1 VEVTARALAGSLL
14 IASALVARSAAAQSP
29 AETAD
34 PTVGKEKYRL
44 FCASCH
50 GASGDGQ
57 GPASKGLLPPPGD
70 FRLGKFRYGSS
81 DRDLFEVISDG
92 AASKG
97 GSGLMSGWSA
107 VLSESDRWALVRHV
121 RSFAKRPALP

>member
-1 VEVTARALAGSLL
+1 MTARALAGILLFAGSLL
-14 IASALVARSAAAQSP
+14 ARSAAGQNPAQD
-29 AETAD
+29 AD
-34 PTVGKEKYRL
+34 AAIGKEKYRL

-50 GASGDGQ
+50 GANGDGH

-70 FRLGKFRYGSS
+70 FRLGKFKYGAT

-121 RSFAKRPALP
+121 RSFAKPPAVP